1 MFFMLFMSFMLLC
14 YVSCRLD
21 ILILKI
27 EDENSLFGYQ
37 AV

>member
-1 MFFMLFMSFMLLC
+1 MLLC
-14 YVSCRLD
+14 YYVIYVSCRLD